1 MVFAMKAVLR
11 GAQLL
16 LLGAVA
22 LHAWAARNAMAPPAR
37 AQAASG
43 KAVSNGSP
51 ASGPTLIHPP
61 PANHAFPLRELFRYS
76 VEWHLMNA
84 GTATLSMQAAG
95 SNHTSVLT
103 ADSAGLVSVL
113 YPIHD
118 RLESS
123 FDPHTFCTLSVQ
135 KHTLEGP
142 RRREVRAQFDYQRGQ
157 TIFEQKDIA
166 SGQIKKEQHP
176 IPKCVT
182 DVMSG
187 FYYVASL
194 PLGAG
199 AGYQFP
205 ISDGGPISQIVAQV
219 EGREQVKVQAGTYQA
234 VRVSLVPVSGPT
246 LGKGKL
252 WLWYTDDG
260 RRVLV
265 QMKAKVKWG
274 TVTFRLTQIEAR

>member
-1 MVFAMKAVLR
+1 MKAAMR
-11 GAQLL
+11 KAQLL

-22 LHAWAARNAMAPPAR
+22 LHTWAPWNAMVPSAR
-37 AQAASG
+37 AQAAPG
-43 KAVSNGSP
+43 KAASNDSVAWGSIQ
-51 ASGPTLIHPP
+51 IHPP
-61 PANHAFPLRELFRYS
+61 PANHAFPLREVFRYS

-84 GTATLSMQAAG
+84 GTATLSMRAAG
-95 SNHTSVLT
+95 ASHTTVLT

-113 YPIHD
+113 YPVHD

-135 KHTLEGP
+135 KHTQEGS
-142 RRREVRAQFDYQRGQ
+142 RRREARAQFDYARGQ
-157 TIFEQKDIA
+157 TIFEQKDVA

-187 FYYVASL
+187 FLYVASL

-199 AGYQFP
+199 AGYKFP
-205 ISDGGPISQIVAQV
+205 ISDGGPVSQIVAQV

-234 VRVSLVPVSGPT
+234 VRVSLIPVSGPT